1 MRKLQRKPLSKKS
14 TAALQALTAQVQ
26 RARSAKAR
34 QSAAARHWNNK
45 PRAAFNEVK
54 EKLSAMATGRSRC
67 MYCEDSA
74 GTDIE
79 HFHPKSKY
87 PERAFRWDNYLW
99 ACSHCNSNQK
109 RTQFPLL
116 RGRPALIDPTAIDP
130 AAHLQLVPSTGE
142 FVAIGPL
149 GQKSI
154 EVFGLNDHRAPRD
167 LPRGRREAFVKLQVL
182 LQDYD
187 RELGAGRNAEAS
199 RVKEVIQG
207 EPFSAVWT
215 WLVAISHGPRSGHQV
230 LRPGV
235 AALVR
240 KHRVDRWLAT

>member
-1 MRKLQRKPLSKKS
+1 MRKLQRPPLSKKS

-34 QSAAARHWNNK
+34 KSAAARRWKSK
-45 PRAAFNEVK
+45 PGAAFDEVK
-54 EKLSAMATGRSRC
+54 KKLSAMATGCSRC

-79 HFHPKSKY
+79 HFYPKSKY

-116 RGRPALIDPTAIDP
+116 QGQPALIDPTAVDP
-130 AAHLQLVPSTGE
+130 AEHLRFLPTTGE
-142 FVAIGPL
+142 FVAIGPR

-154 EVFGLNDHRAPRD
+154 AVFGLNDHHALRN
-167 LPRGRREAFVKLQVL
+167 LPRGRRRVLVKLQVL
-182 LQDYD
+182 IDDYD
-187 RELGAGRNAEAS
+187 RQLRAGRKAEAV
-199 RVKEVIQG
+199 RVREAIQD
-207 EPFSAVWT
+207 EAFSAVLS
-215 WLVAISHGPRSGHQV
+215 WLVAIAHGPRSGHKV

-240 KHRVDRWLAT
+240 KHNVAAW

>member
-1 MRKLQRKPLSKKS
+1 MRRLQRKPLSKKS
-14 TAALQALTAQVQ
+14 TDALKRLTAQVH

-34 QSAAARHWNNK
+34 QSAVARSWKNK
-45 PRAAFNEVK
+45 PRAAFDEVK

-79 HFHPKSKY
+79 HFYPKSKY

-99 ACSHCNSNQK
+99 ACSHCNSNRK

-116 RGRPALIDPTAIDP
+116 RGRRPALIDPTAVDP
-130 AAHLQLVPSTGE
+130 AAHLKLVPSTGE
-142 FVAIGPL
+142 FVAIGPR

-167 LPRGRREAFVKLQVL
+167 LPRGRREAFLKLQIL
-182 LQDYD
+182 LQAYD
-187 RELGAGRNAEAS
+187 RELRAGRKAKAS
-199 RVKEVIQG
+199 LRKDIIRN
-207 EPFSAVWT
+207 EPFSAVLT
-215 WLVAISHGPRSGHQV
+215 WLVAIAHGPRSGHEV
-230 LRPGV
+230 LDLGV
-235 AALVR
+235 AELVR
-240 KHRVDRWLAT
+240 KHGVAAW